1 MSMTF
6 FFLWILGELK
16 DLWIRIGIMIETL
29 AWPFMNKEI
38 LKSTIVLIFF
48 LLKNL
53 SVGVLINFVLIKKK
67 CNLSIKRYREDS

>member
-1 MSMTF
+1 
-6 FFLWILGELK
+6 
-16 DLWIRIGIMIETL
+16 MIETL

-53 SVGVLINFVLIKKK
+53 SVGVLTNFVLIQKK
-67 CNLSIKRYREDS
+67 CNISIKRYREDS

>member
-1 MSMTF
+1 MD
-6 FFLWILGELK
+6 FLKSTEFGGKLRNSEALK
-16 DLWIRIGIMIETL
+16 TLLGIMIETL

-67 CNLSIKRYREDS
+67 V

>member
-1 MSMTF
+1 MEKVMSMTF

-67 CNLSIKRYREDS
+67 V